1 MNDIRADARIIA
13 MATSLAQHANR
24 PAWVKPINHA
34 AAILTIRRY
43 RARQSSRQSVEQ
55 RGNQNDYQRYLQSRH
70 WYDFR
75 LAIFVL
81 SGGACVGCGDVA
93 DEVHHLHYRTKGN
106 ESACDVVPLCRS
118 CHAKEHSDA
127 MKFRIK

>member
-1 MNDIRADARIIA
+1 MNDVRADARIIN

-24 PAWVKPINHA
+24 PAWVKPINRVA
-34 AAILTIRRY
+34 ASLTIRRY
-43 RARQSSRQSVEQ
+43 RARQSSRQPVEP
-55 RGNQNDYQRYLQSRH
+55 RENQNDYQRYLQSRH
-70 WYDFR
+70 WYEFR
-75 LAIFVL
+75 MAIFVL
-81 SGGACVGCGDVA
+81 SAGACAKCNGVA

-118 CHAKEHSDA
+118 CHAAEHPDA